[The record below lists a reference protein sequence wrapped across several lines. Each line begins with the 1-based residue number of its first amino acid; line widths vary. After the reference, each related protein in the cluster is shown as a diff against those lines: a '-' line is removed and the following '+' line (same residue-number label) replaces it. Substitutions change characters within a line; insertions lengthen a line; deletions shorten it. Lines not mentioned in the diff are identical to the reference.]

1 MGGNHRFADHLRFDP
16 LKNLSLRTAV
26 FAAAAFQAAVTVAVV
41 LIASGGSIGDSQR
54 MLIIGLGAGGIVA
67 GAGLAWA
74 LAHRLRRDARLVNGW
89 LEESREHGA
98 DRLTAGMNA
107 LAQGDLSITFPIPTT
122 GEDHVLC
129 GEFGEMKDH
138 IARLRDGLVETFLAY
153 NAATDRLRGLV
164 GQVSETAAGV
174 TAASSQVASTSE
186 EAGRASGEIAAAIG
200 DIAATTEH
208 QTRVVETVRDCA
220 DDVAAAATESAT
232 GVQDAV
238 RGADRVRA
246 ISEEGVRASAEAD
259 AAMSAVRDSSLAV
272 TSAIEE
278 LADNTARIGAIVETI
293 TGIAGQTNLLALNA
307 AIEAARAGEQGR
319 GFAIV
324 AEEVRKLAEESGRA
338 AEQIAA
344 LVQTIQS
351 QTGNVVGVVHDA
363 GQRTDTGAA
372 VVERAREAFA
382 SIDEAAHEMHLRI
395 GDIAEASGRVTAGA
409 ARLRDMI
416 VEVTNVAE
424 RSSASTGEVSASA
437 EQSSA
442 SAQELAATAQE
453 LKTNAKQL
461 HEVVGRFTLS
471 SARRE

>member
-1 MGGNHRFADHLRFDP
+1 METTDSPDRLRLDP
-16 LKNLSLRTAV
+16 LKNLTLRAAV

-41 LIASGGSIGDSQR
+41 LIAIGGPQQT
-54 MLIIGLGAGGIVA
+54 LIVGLGAGGIVV
-67 GAGLAWA
+67 GGGLAWA
-74 LAHRLRRDARLVNGW
+74 LAHRLRRDAGLVNGW
-89 LEESREHGA
+89 LQESREHGA
-98 DRLTAGMNA
+98 DRLTTGMNA
-107 LAQGDLSITFPIPTT
+107 LAEGDLSITFPIPPQA
-122 GEDHVLC
+122 GDHVLC

-138 IARLRDGLVETFLAY
+138 IARLRAGLVETFLAY
-153 NAATDRLRGLV
+153 NAATDWLRGLV

-200 DIAATTEH
+200 DIAASTEH

-220 DDVAAAATESAT
+220 DDVAAAATESAN
-232 GVQDAV
+232 GVQKAV

-259 AAMSAVRDSSLAV
+259 SAMSAVRDSSLAV

-278 LADNTARIGAIVETI
+278 LAANTARIGAIVETI

-344 LVQTIQS
+344 LVQTIQN

-363 GQRTDTGAA
+363 GERTDTGAA

-395 GDIAEASGRVTAGA
+395 GEIAEASGRVTSGA
-409 ARLRDMI
+409 ERLRDMI
-416 VEVTNVAE
+416 VEVTNVSE

-437 EQSSA
+437 EESSA

-453 LKTNAKQL
+453 LKTNADQL
-461 HEVVGRFTLS
+461 HQVVGRFTIS
-471 SARRE
+471 SSRGE